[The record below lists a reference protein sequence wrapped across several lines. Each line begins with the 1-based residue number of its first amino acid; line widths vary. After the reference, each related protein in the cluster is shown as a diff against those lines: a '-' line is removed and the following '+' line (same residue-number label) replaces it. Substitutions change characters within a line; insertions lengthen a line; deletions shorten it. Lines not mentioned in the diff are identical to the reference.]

1 VKSTNVVVVGQGYV
15 GLPLSIAIAEAG
27 FKVLGFDL
35 NHSLVE
41 KLNAGISHIE
51 DIPNESLAKSLVA
64 GNYKATSNPSDFFNC
79 EIAIIAVPT
88 PLNDEREP
96 DLSFIEAASTL
107 LGKNLLKSTLV
118 INESTSYPGTLRNV
132 IAPLVNKHSP
142 NSANHSFAISP
153 ERVDPGN
160 TNWKIKN
167 TPRILAGLTLEARE
181 RAKEFYSRFCDNLV
195 EVSSPEIAEAAK
207 LFENTFRQVNIALV
221 NEFAQITNSLGIPVS
236 EVLEAASTKPY
247 GFMKFNPGIGV
258 GGHCIPVDPSY
269 LAYVA
274 EKNGVTPAFV
284 NLANKVNLAMPI
296 YIAKR
301 SEELL
306 GGQLKGKKILICGM
320 AYKKDVA
327 DVRESP
333 SEALIDL
340 LRMQGSIVSWHDP
353 LVREW
358 RGEVSS
364 KIEKD
369 LDLIVIAVAHS
380 ILDFEAI
387 NSKST
392 LIFDTTFSFQTAR
405 QL

>member
-1 VKSTNVVVVGQGYV
+1 MKPSKVVVVGQGYV

-35 NHSLVE
+35 NVGLVE

-51 DIPNESLAKSLVA
+51 DIPSEALVKFLKT
-64 GNYKATSNPSDFFNC
+64 GNYTATSNPSDFCNS

-96 DLSFIEAASTL
+96 DLSYIESASKI
-107 LGKNLLKSTLV
+107 LGENLLKSTLI

-132 IAPLVNKHSP
+132 IAPLVNGHSP
-142 NSANHSFAISP
+142 KSANHSFAISP

-160 TNWKIKN
+160 IDWKIRN
-167 TPRILAGLTLEARE
+167 TPRILAGLTQEARE
-181 RAKEFYSRFCDNLV
+181 KAKGFYSSFCDDLV
-195 EVSSPEIAEAAK
+195 EVSSPEVAEAAK

-236 EVLEAASTKPY
+236 EVLDAASTKPY
-247 GFMKFNPGIGV
+247 GFMKFTPGVGV

-274 EKNGVTPAFV
+274 EKNGVVASFI
-284 NLANKVNLAMPI
+284 NLANRVNLAMPE
-296 YIAKR
+296 YIVNR
-301 SEELL
+301 IEDLL
-306 GGQLKGKKILICGM
+306 GGQLSGKKILICGM

-333 SEALIDL
+333 SEALIGL
-340 LRMQGSIVSWHDP
+340 LRIRGSKVLWHDP
-353 LVREW
+353 LVGKW

-364 KIEKD
+364 EIKKD
-369 LDLIVIAVAHS
+369 FDLIVIAVRHS
-380 ILDFEAI
+380 TLDLEAL
-387 NSKST
+387 NSLST
-392 LIFDTTFSFQTAR
+392 LIFDTTLSLQTAI

>member
-1 VKSTNVVVVGQGYV
+1 MKVVVLGQGYV
-15 GLPLSIAIAEAG
+15 GLPLSVAIASAG
-27 FKVLGFDL
+27 FEVIGFDL
-35 NHSLVE
+35 NKKLVE
-41 KLNAGISHIE
+41 IINSGVSHIE
-51 DIPNESLAKSLVA
+51 DISSEALSSLLKS
-64 GNYKATSNPSDFFNC
+64 GRYRATSDSGDFASC

-88 PLNDEREP
+88 PLNDKREP
-96 DLSFIEAASTL
+96 DLSYIEAASKL
-107 LGKNLLKSTLV
+107 LGENLLNSTLI

-132 IAPLVNKHSP
+132 ISPLVNRHSRK
-142 NSANHSFAISP
+142 NASHSFAISP

-160 TNWKIKN
+160 SNWKIKN

-181 RAKEFYSRFCDNLV
+181 KAKKFYSTFCDDLV

-221 NEFAQITNSLGIPVS
+221 NEFAQITNSLGISVS
-236 EVLEAASTKPY
+236 EVLDAASTKPY
-247 GFMKFNPGIGV
+247 GFMKFTPGVGV

-274 EKNGVTPAFV
+274 EKNGVVPSFI
-284 NLANKVNLAMPI
+284 NLANRVNLAMPE
-296 YIAKR
+296 YIVNR
-301 SEELL
+301 IEDLL
-306 GGQLKGKKILICGM
+306 GGQLSGKKILICGV

-333 SEALIDL
+333 SEGLIDL
-340 LRMQGSIVSWHDP
+340 LRIRGSKVLWHDP
-353 LVREW
+353 LVGKW

-364 KIEKD
+364 EFERD

-380 ILDFEAI
+380 TLDLEAI
-387 NSKST
+387 NSLSAV
-392 LIFDTTFSFQTAR
+392 IFDTTFSLQNAI